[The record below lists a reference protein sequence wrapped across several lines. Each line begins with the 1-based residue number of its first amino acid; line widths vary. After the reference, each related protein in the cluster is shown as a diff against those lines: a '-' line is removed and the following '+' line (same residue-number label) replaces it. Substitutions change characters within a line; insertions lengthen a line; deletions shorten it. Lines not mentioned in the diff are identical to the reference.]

1 MNGYIA
7 LKNITLSGTEYLAG
21 ETVPAD
27 AVLAS
32 RANALIRNGMIGKID
47 DAEARTGTQGEI
59 SSPEVCLPIL
69 LENGVLHLSVSELDV
84 QKAVMILQMKQD
96 DAVAAVNAEVS
107 ENALVIIDACSK
119 SQTIKKAV
127 RERSAQLDPG
137 DGDGE

>member
-21 ETVPAD
+21 APVPAD

-47 DAEARTGTQGEI
+47 DADAHTGAQGEI
-59 SSPEVCLPIL
+59 SSGEVCLPIL
-69 LENGVLHLSVSELDV
+69 LENGVLHLSVSEQDV
-84 QKAVMILQMKQD
+84 VKAVTILQMKQD
-96 DAVAAVNAEVS
+96 DAVAAVNTETS

-127 RERSAQLDPG
+127 RERAAQLDPE
-137 DGDGE
+137 DGDSE